1 MVESVGQ
8 GARREGRQPLECVLQ
23 LSWQVAGTETRTVR
37 AICLDISAQ
46 GARIACTQ
54 PIAARSCVYLQA
66 PSFGLMGSATVRYC
80 KPRGLKYNV
89 GLEFTWA
96 ADLAE
101 AGRKKAFAGA

>member
-1 MVESVGQ
+1 
-8 GARREGRQPLECVLQ
+8 
-23 LSWQVAGTETRTVR
+23 
-37 AICLDISAQ
+37 
-46 GARIACTQ
+46 
-54 PIAARSCVYLQA
+54 
-66 PSFGLMGSATVRYC
+66 MGSATVRYC